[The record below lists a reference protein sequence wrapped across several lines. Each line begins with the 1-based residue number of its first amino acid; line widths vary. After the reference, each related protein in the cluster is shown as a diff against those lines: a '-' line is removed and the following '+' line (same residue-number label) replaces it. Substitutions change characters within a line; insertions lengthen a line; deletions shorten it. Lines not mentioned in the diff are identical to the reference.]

1 MRNALTSIACDAQG
15 EKLSSTIVFTFLQ
28 LAAGLVL
35 GVHIPA
41 DIAQLAVFLP
51 NSRCCWDS

>member
-1 MRNALTSIACDAQG
+1 M
-15 EKLSSTIVFTFLQ
+15 FTFLQ

-51 NSRCCWDS
+51 NSRCCWDSWHGVIPQQFQLHMLQV

>member
-1 MRNALTSIACDAQG
+1 M
-15 EKLSSTIVFTFLQ
+15 FTFLQ

-51 NSRCCWDS
+51 NSRCCWDSQFGVVPQQLLLRML